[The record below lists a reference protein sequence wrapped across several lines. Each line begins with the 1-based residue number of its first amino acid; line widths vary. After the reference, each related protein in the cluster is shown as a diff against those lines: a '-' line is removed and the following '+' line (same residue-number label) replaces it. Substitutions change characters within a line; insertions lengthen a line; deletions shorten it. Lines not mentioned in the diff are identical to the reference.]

1 MCDGGAARKHRA
13 LNSKSE
19 NEADLVETDPTLGGV
34 KPLKKIQVGPFQII
48 LFPGQ
53 FKPPCLLASTVYG
66 FVHIIDLEIKTQER
80 SHH

>member
-1 MCDGGAARKHRA
+1 MCVGLGEHIA
-13 LNSKSE
+13 LNSKGE
-19 NEADLVETDPTLGGV
+19 NEADLVETELRLGGD
-34 KPLKKIQVGPFQII
+34 KPVKKIHVGPFQII

-66 FVHIIDLEIKTQER
+66 FVPIIDLEIKTQER